1 MPDDAEASRPVFVG
15 VDRFQL
21 LVDAVEE
28 YAIFLLDLSGRV
40 MSWNSGAE
48 RIKGYAA
55 NEILGRHFSVFYEP
69 HDIAA
74 ETPIRELETATAVGR
89 CRAEGWRVRKDG
101 STFWA
106 HVIIT
111 AVRNPDGE
119 LTGFAKVTRDETHHR
134 AAETAAADAV
144 AAAIEANASKDRFLS
159 RMSHELRTPLNA
171 ILGFGQ
177 LMMMDDL
184 PSMHRDSVSH
194 ILGAGHHLLALIDDV
209 LDISRM
215 ESGEVRLSLEP
226 VRVADVVDEAVGM
239 LGPLSERLAVPI
251 RANGVSRDVYVLADR
266 QRLAQV
272 VLNLVSNALKYNRR
286 DGTVQLDTRTDAD
299 GRVRITVV
307 DDGPGIDPEDHDRL
321 FQPFERLAA
330 AQSGIEGTG
339 LGLTLSKT
347 LMTAM
352 RGEIGVDSMPGS
364 GCTFWI
370 ALPSTE
376 ASDVALPAPTPA
388 STGRGVAEAIPKR
401 VLYIEDNLS
410 NIRLLERVLARRPWV
425 SLLVATLGSTGIEVA
440 FDSQPDLILLD
451 LHLPDMTGDDVLKR
465 LRGDERTAR
474 VPVVIV
480 SADAT
485 ESSPRRLR
493 ELGATGFIT
502 KPFDIQR
509 LLDLVDGTTSRTNA
523 GARSGARVVGV
534 DPYVVDFV
542 HDLDNSLGVILNYA
556 TILSRSVIDPIASAD
571 VAEIRTAAEAAA
583 TLSRALLEH
592 SRERATRSPM

>member
-184 PSMHRDSVSH
+184 PSMYRDSVSH

>member
-465 LRGDERTAR
+465 LRGDERTAQ